1 MEYNFLELGVLLLFV
16 AFSGIVASRLKFSI
30 VPIIII
36 VGLLL
41 PPNGL
46 TSYQPSASTLDAV
59 DFLGRL
65 GVLFLL
71 FSLGLEFS
79 IRKLLQSAGTMVKSG
94 LIYLA
99 FNATAAVVFTFFLGW
114 GIEEILL
121 ATGIIIISSS
131 AIVAKT
137 LVDLKR
143 TANPETEVIM
153 GLMLFQDIFMAAYL
167 PIVSAIAINRGGKP
181 SELAISVGF
190 AFAVIIIFV
199 FVSLRTT
206 KVLESI
212 FSIASEETFL
222 LVVLA
227 LLIFLAG
234 ASEALNIS
242 EAIGALILGMILA
255 DTSQHER
262 IVRLVVPFRDFF
274 GAAFFFGFALK
285 ISLDSLLGAV
295 LIAVIA
301 VALTIAGS
309 LAYGFTMGKVAGLSK
324 RGALNLGLTITS
336 RGEFSIVLANLGVAA
351 GLSTKLE
358 SFSVLYVV
366 LLAVLGPLLSRWS
379 EPVYQLLAPRLGW
392 KRETVKGKHHHK
404 VMDASLL
411 KDKQE

>member
-16 AFSGIVASRLKFSI
+16 AMAGITASRLKFSI

-36 VGLLL
+36 MGLLL
-41 PPNGL
+41 PPNGI
-46 TSYQPSASTLDAV
+46 TPYRPAESTMEAI

-79 IRKLLQSAGTMVKSG
+79 IRKLIESAGTMVKSG

-99 FNATAAVVFTFFLGW
+99 FNATAAVIFTLLLGW

-143 TANPETEVIM
+143 TANPETEVIL

-167 PIVSAIAINRGGKP
+167 PIVSAIAISRGGET
-181 SELAISVGF
+181 SDLVLSVCF
-190 AFAVIIIFV
+190 AFAVIIAFV
-199 FVSLRTT
+199 FISLRTT
-206 KVLESI
+206 RVLESV
-212 FSIASEETFL
+212 FAIASEETFL
-222 LVVLA
+222 LVVLG
-227 LLIFLAG
+227 LLIFMAG

-242 EAIGALILGMILA
+242 EAIGALILGLIMA
-255 DTSQHER
+255 ETSQKER
-262 IVRLVVPFRDFF
+262 IVHLVVPFRDFF

-285 ISLDSLLGAV
+285 ITLDALSGAV
-295 LIAVIA
+295 VIALIA

-309 LAYGFTMGKVAGLSK
+309 LAYGLTMSKVAGLSK

-336 RGEFSIVLANLGVAA
+336 RGEFSIVLANLGAAA
-351 GLSTKLE
+351 GLSPVLE
-358 SFSVLYVV
+358 SFSALYVV

-379 EPVYQLLAPRLGW
+379 DPIYQALAPRLGW
-392 KRETVKGKHHHK
+392 RRETRKSKPHK
-404 VMDASLL
+404 EIDVSLL
-411 KDKQE
+411 MDKEE

>member
-1 MEYNFLELGVLLLFV
+1 LEYDFLELGALLLFV
-16 AFSGIVASRLKFSI
+16 AMSGIIASRLKFSI
-30 VPIIII
+30 VPIVIIM
-36 VGLLL
+36 GLLL
-41 PPNGL
+41 PPNGI
-46 TSYQPSASTLDAV
+46 TPYQPAESTMDAI

-79 IRKLLQSAGTMVKSG
+79 IRKLIASAGTMVKSG

-99 FNATAAVVFTFFLGW
+99 FNATAAVLFTMLLGW
-114 GIEEILL
+114 GVEEILL

-167 PIVSAIAINRGGKP
+167 PIVSAIAISRGGKP
-181 SELAISVGF
+181 SDLAISVGF
-190 AFAVIIIFV
+190 AFAVIIVFV
-199 FVSLRTT
+199 FISLRTT

-212 FSIASEETFL
+212 FAIASEETFL

-227 LLIFLAG
+227 LLIFMAG
-234 ASEALNIS
+234 ASEALDIS
-242 EAIGALILGMILA
+242 EAIGALILGMIMA
-255 DTSQHER
+255 ETSQQER
-262 IVRLVVPFRDFF
+262 IVHLVVPFRDFF

-285 ISLDSLLGAV
+285 ISLNSLLGAV
-295 LIAVIA
+295 MVAVIA
-301 VALTIAGS
+301 VALTLAGS
-309 LAYGFTMGKVAGLSK
+309 LAYGFTMSKVAGISK

-336 RGEFSIVLANLGVAA
+336 RGEFSIVLANLGTAA
-351 GLSTKLE
+351 GLSSVLE

-366 LLAVLGPLLSRWS
+366 ILAVLGPLLSRLS
-379 EPVYQLLAPRLGW
+379 DPIYQVLAPRLGW
-392 KRETVKGKHHHK
+392 RRETPKSKPHK
-404 VMDASLL
+404 EIDAALL
-411 KDKQE
+411 KDKKE

>member
-1 MEYNFLELGVLLLFV
+1 VEYDFLELGALLLFV
-16 AFSGIVASRLKFSI
+16 AAAGIIASRIKFSI

-36 VGLLL
+36 IGLLL
-41 PPNGL
+41 PPNGI
-46 TSYQPSASTLDAV
+46 TPYRPAESTLDAI

-79 IRKLLQSAGTMVKSG
+79 VKKLIASAGTILKSG

-99 FNATAAVVFTFFLGW
+99 INATAAVVFTALLGW
-114 GIEEILL
+114 KLEEILL
-121 ATGIIIISSS
+121 AAGIIIISSS

-143 TANPETEVIM
+143 TANPETEVIL
-153 GLMLFQDIFMAAYL
+153 GLMLFQDIFMAVYL
-167 PIVSAIAINRGGKP
+167 PIVSAIVISRG
-181 SELAISVGF
+181 SQASSLVLSVGL
-190 AFAVIIIFV
+190 AFVIIVAFIFI
-199 FVSLRTT
+199 SLRTT
-206 KVLESI
+206 RVLESV

-227 LLIFLAG
+227 LLIFMAG

-242 EAIGALILGMILA
+242 EAIGALILGLIMA
-255 DTSQHER
+255 ETSQQER
-262 IVRLVVPFRDFF
+262 IMHLVVPFRDFF

-295 LIAVIA
+295 AAAVIA
-301 VALTIAGS
+301 VALTVAGS
-309 LAYGFTMGKVAGLSK
+309 VAYGFAMCKAAGLSK
-324 RGALNLGLTITS
+324 RGAMNLGLTITS

-351 GLSTKLE
+351 GLSKVLE
-358 SFSVLYVV
+358 SFSALYVV

-379 EPVYQLLAPRLGW
+379 DPIYQALAPRLGW
-392 KRETVKGKHHHK
+392 RREALKNKPRQEL
-404 VMDASLL
+404 DPALL
-411 KDKQE
+411 KDKE